1 MEGFRQTQVIHGN
14 RNFPNVDNFI
24 PMKLPMTDRFDSA
37 SVQEEWGAAYPMD
50 NSQQTPDNKP
60 IWFAAHTKPR
70 CEKKLQAWCQLQELT
85 CQLTT
90 YASVRKYRGKEVT
103 FYKPLFPG
111 YVFLKIPRSLRRKVV
126 QSDYLANLLEPSD
139 QAEFEGQLGS
149 ILSALETMEEIWLV
163 PNIGPGTRVLIQRG
177 PLAGVEAWVEER
189 HGPETA
195 LLRLDFIGQ
204 AAAVKVPVEDLELV

>member
-1 MEGFRQTQVIHGN
+1 M
-14 RNFPNVDNFI
+14 DNFI
-24 PMKLPMTDRFDSA
+24 RMMLPMTERFDSA
-37 SVQEEWGAAYPMD
+37 SVQEEWIAAYPMD
-50 NSQQTPDNKP
+50 NSQQT
-60 IWFAAHTKPR
+60 
-70 CEKKLQAWCQLQELT
+70 LQAWCQLRELT

-90 YASVRKYRGKEVT
+90 YASVRKYRGKEGT
-103 FYKPLFPG
+103 FHKPLFPG

-139 QAEFEGQLGS
+139 QAEFEVQLGS
-149 ILSALETMEEIWLV
+149 ILSALETMEDIWLV

-189 HGPETA
+189 HGPGTA
-195 LLRLDFIGQ
+195 LLRLDYIGQ